1 MRDCPHAHTTT
12 VAWLYG
18 EAPDEHAM
26 HVAACPACTQTLQS
40 HELVL
45 GALAPVAVQHPV
57 SRPVSRRVA
66 PWLVALAAAGV
77 GWMMWGAGSQGL
89 QAEDAAWPR
98 VADAPSAIS
107 TTDIDQEIDALSLA
121 IDDLSE
127 DFSTL

>member
-1 MRDCPHAHTTT
+1 MKGCPHAQTTT

-18 EAPDEHAM
+18 EAPDEHAA
-26 HVAACPACTQTLQS
+26 HVAGCPACAETLES

-45 GALAPVAVQHPV
+45 GALAPLAVQPSVPV
-57 SRPVSRRVA
+57 PMSRRVA

-77 GWMMWGAGSQGL
+77 GWLMWGAGSHAP
-89 QAEDAAWPR
+89 QAEDGVWMR
-98 VADAPSAIS
+98 VADAPLAIS
-107 TTDIDQEIDALSLA
+107 ATDIDQEIDALSLA